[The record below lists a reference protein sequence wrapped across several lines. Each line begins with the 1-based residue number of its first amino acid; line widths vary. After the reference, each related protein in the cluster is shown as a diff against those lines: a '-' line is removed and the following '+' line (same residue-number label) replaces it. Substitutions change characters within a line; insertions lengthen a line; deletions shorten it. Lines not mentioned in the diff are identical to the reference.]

1 MKIDKQEFEK
11 LVEDL
16 TVAPEAAESR
26 NAINYMAFSALNE
39 DETEENRMIML
50 AALYVTKRIADK
62 AWTKVEGSVEF
73 IGGEVED

>member
-16 TVAPEAAESR
+16 AVAPEAVESR
-26 NAINYMAFSALNE
+26 NAINYMVFSVLNE

-50 AALYVTKRIADK
+50 AALQVTKQIADK
-62 AWTKVEGSVEF
+62 AWAKVESSVEF
-73 IGGEVED
+73 IDGEIEG